1 MRIIFFTYQGHSS
14 EVHSVCWDTNGDYLA
29 SVSRDSV
36 RVWSIASGEC
46 IHELSSSGNMFNSC
60 VFHPSYSSLLVLG
73 GYQVIHCL
81 KLSLFHHYLALVYL
95 LLPVIPSHALRAYH
109 LGVYLWLN
117 WLWFCHVNIIFK
129 PIIFI
134 VRTVSVKMKYIR
146 IFVRK

>member
-1 MRIIFFTYQGHSS
+1 MRIIFFTFQGHSS

-81 KLSLFHHYLALVYL
+81 KLSLFPHYIALFY
-95 LLPVIPSHALRAYH
+95 PSGDSISCIKSLS
-109 LGVYLWLN
+109 LGSS
-117 WLWFCHVNIIFK
+117 FK
-129 PIIFI
+129 TQL
-134 VRTVSVKMKYIR
+134 VVVLSC
-146 IFVRK
+146 